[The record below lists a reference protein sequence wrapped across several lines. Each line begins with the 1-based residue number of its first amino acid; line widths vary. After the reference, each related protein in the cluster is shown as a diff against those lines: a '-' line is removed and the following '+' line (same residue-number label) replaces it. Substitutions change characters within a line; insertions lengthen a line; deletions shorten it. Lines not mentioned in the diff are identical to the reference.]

1 MYKKRVIHIITD
13 LDTGGAEM
21 MLYKLLTSLHNE
33 AVNFLVVSLI
43 NRGNIA
49 ERIEALGIKVETLD
63 LKQGQR
69 PRLKTIKKLNKIM
82 QAYDPDVVQGWMYHG
97 NIAAAIAFFLYRP
110 MQKKVKLFWNIRQT
124 LYDLNNEKKQT
135 RWLIILGRWLSFLP
149 RIIIY
154 NSTLSLQQH
163 NDVGYTEK
171 KAKLIPNG
179 FDLGKFSSNQAY
191 YQEFRKELGVSKDVL
206 LIGHISRLHPM
217 KDHTTLLKAINRVTK
232 EVNSSEG
239 VQKVLFV
246 LVGYGVSINLSTN
259 ADIRFLGERSD
270 IPRIMSALDVLV
282 SSSAWGEGFPNVI
295 GEAMASEVPCVVT
308 DVGDS
313 AHIVGK
319 YGKVCPVGDD
329 QCIAESLLQFIK
341 NEKQRKIAG
350 QQSRKRIKKYYSI
363 DKIKEEYLKVWS
375 CE

>member
-1 MYKKRVIHIITD
+1 MI
-13 LDTGGAEM
+13 
-21 MLYKLLTSLHNE
+21 S
-33 AVNFLVVSLI
+33 
-43 NRGNIA
+43 
-49 ERIEALGIKVETLD
+49 
-63 LKQGQR
+63 
-69 PRLKTIKKLNKIM
+69 
-82 QAYDPDVVQGWMYHG
+82 
-97 NIAAAIAFFLYRP
+97 
-110 MQKKVKLFWNIRQT
+110 
-124 LYDLNNEKKQT
+124 
-135 RWLIILGRWLSFLP
+135 
-149 RIIIY
+149 
-154 NSTLSLQQH
+154 
-163 NDVGYTEK
+163 
-171 KAKLIPNG
+171 NG
-179 FDLGKFSSNQAY
+179 FDLEKFSSNKTN
-191 YQEFRKELGVSKDVL
+191 YQEFRKELGVSDSVI
-206 LIGHISRLHPM
+206 LIGHISRFHPM
-217 KDHTTLLKAINRVTK
+217 KDHATLLRVISRITK
-232 EVNSSEG
+232 EVNSPKG
-239 VQKVLFV
+239 IQKVLFV
-246 LVGYGVSINLSTN
+246 LVGHGVSINLSTN

-363 DKIKEEYLKVWS
+363 DKIKKEYLKVWD